1 MLKWVI
7 TISVNRPAGRK
18 RDECENTIRKER
30 YTMIVQKYKN
40 MLSGKSVIRQLSEFA
55 TARGA
60 EIGYENVFDYSLGNP
75 SVPVPQEFTDKMIH
89 MLATRNTQELHGY
102 SPSLG
107 IPSVKEA
114 IAASLEKRFGIPYRA
129 EHIFMASGAAGAL
142 AHAFRLVTEPG
153 DEILTFAPFFP
164 EYHPYVDLTG
174 AVLKVVPPDTE
185 NFQINFE
192 AFEAMITEK
201 TMAILINTPNNPS
214 GVVYSTETLK
224 KLAQVLTDKSAEY
237 GHDIFL
243 ISDEPYRE
251 IVFEGVDAPCVS
263 SFYNNT
269 IMCYSFSKSLSVP
282 GERIGYVA
290 INPAC
295 EEAATM
301 VNMCGQISRGI
312 GHNCPPSIIQLA
324 VAQVLDKTADL
335 SVYETNMNLLYNELT
350 ALGFTCVKP
359 GGTFYIFPKAL
370 EEDAKV
376 FCQKALKYDL
386 VLVPGDSFG
395 APGYFRMA
403 YCIDTEKVERSLVAL
418 RKFVETEYPD
428 RAGK

>member
-1 MLKWVI
+1 
-7 TISVNRPAGRK
+7 
-18 RDECENTIRKER
+18 
-30 YTMIVQKYKN
+30 MIVEKYKA

-55 TARGA
+55 TERGK

-75 SVPVPQEFTDKMIH
+75 SVPVPREFTDVMIR
-89 MLATRNTQELHGY
+89 MLQEQNPMELHGY

-107 IPSVKEA
+107 ITSVREK
-114 IAASLEKRFGIPYRA
+114 IAASLKERFGLPYTKD
-129 EHIFMASGAAGAL
+129 HIFMASGAAGAL

-174 AVLKVVPPDTE
+174 AVLKVVPADTE

-192 AFEAMITEK
+192 AFASMLNEK

-214 GVVYSTETLK
+214 GTVYSAKTLQQ
-224 KLAQVLTDKSAEY
+224 LADILREKEKQY
-237 GHDIFL
+237 GHEIYL

-263 SFYNNT
+263 RFYENT
-269 IMCYSFSKSLSVP
+269 IMCYSFSKSLSLP

-295 EEAATM
+295 KDAQVM
-301 VNMCGQISRGI
+301 IQMCGQISRGT
-312 GHNCPPSIIQLA
+312 GHNCPPSIIQLG
-324 VAQVLDKTADL
+324 VAEVLDKTADL
-335 SVYETNMNLLYNELT
+335 SVYETNMKLLYDVLAE
-350 ALGFTCVKP
+350 LGFTVVKP

-376 FCQKALKYDL
+376 FCEKALKYDL
-386 VLVPGDSFG
+386 ILVPGDTFG
-395 APGYFRMA
+395 CPGFFRMA
-403 YCIDTEKVERSLVAL
+403 YCIDTDKVVRSLEAL
-418 RKFVETEYPD
+418 RKFVNAEY
-428 RAGK
+428 RK